1 MRLRADWLG
10 VCALALTTPAF
21 SAVING
27 GFESNS
33 FENWLTMGTAAVV
46 GTIDTAAGTAAPT
59 QGSYQ
64 AHVRTNG
71 VDVADLAQ
79 FLGVTE
85 EQIEAANGGVN
96 ATNGSAI
103 KTGVTAQAGDEITFY
118 WRFLEQDYLPYD
130 DFAFVT
136 ILTPGASGV
145 TKFASLATVGP
156 NSGSTLAP
164 WTPFTYTFQTTGV
177 HWFGF
182 GIVNVQDTAL
192 DSDLFIDAIEG
203 DVESVLL
210 TEMPE
215 NISAEAPEPGSIA
228 LLGSGLA
235 ALGFWRRRRTVN

>member
-1 MRLRADWLG
+1 MLLNRWLG
-10 VCALALTTPAF
+10 VCALAATATPSF

-27 GFESNS
+27 GFEQNS
-33 FENWLTMGTAAVV
+33 FENWLTTGTAAVV
-46 GTIDTAAGTAAPT
+46 GTIATPAGTADPT

-64 AHVRTNG
+64 AHITTSG
-71 VDVADLAQ
+71 VDVSELAT

-85 EQIEAANGGVN
+85 AEIEAANGGIN

-103 KTGVTAQAGDEITFY
+103 KTGVNAQAGDEITFY
-118 WRFLEQDYLPYD
+118 WRFLEQDYMPYD
-130 DFAFVT
+130 DYAFVA

-156 NSGSTLAP
+156 DSGSTLAP
-164 WTPFTYTFQTTGV
+164 WTPFTYTFQHTGI

-182 GIVNVQDTAL
+182 GVVNGVDTAL
-192 DSDLFIDAIEG
+192 DSDLFIDAIQG
-203 DVESVLL
+203 NVESVLL
-210 TEMPE
+210 TEMPD

-235 ALGFWRRRRTVN
+235 ALAYWRRRRAA